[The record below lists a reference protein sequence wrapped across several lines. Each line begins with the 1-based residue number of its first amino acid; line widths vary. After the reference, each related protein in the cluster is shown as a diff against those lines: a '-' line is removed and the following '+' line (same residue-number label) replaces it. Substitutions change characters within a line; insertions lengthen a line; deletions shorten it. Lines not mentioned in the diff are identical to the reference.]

1 MVQVSKYERDRGGLV
16 GRQARPGQGHAA
28 ALGAGR
34 PWQGQAVDPR
44 QEQAA
49 ALEAGGASQGQ
60 AVDPRLQDLPVWQS
74 RDEHVGLNWN

>member
-1 MVQVSKYERDRGGLV
+1 MRERDRGGQV
-16 GRQARPGQGHAA
+16 GTLARPEQGHAA
-28 ALGAGR
+28 ALEAGGQC
-34 PWQGQAVDPR
+34 QGQAVDPR